1 MNGCYLGT
9 DVATTLAKLISD
21 HADVSKLRAQ
31 NNESFPF
38 FNAVTADLTPVSK
51 SKVNVQFDTFKIG
64 NILPVKAP
72 PSATGSLDTTYVDTE
87 MRISRGDKGN
97 LFVLLME
104 DPTFRL

>member
-1 MNGCYLGT
+1 MHSIG
-9 DVATTLAKLISD
+9 KLTRAR
-21 HADVSKLRAQ
+21 ADVSKLRAQ
-31 NNESFPF
+31 NNEGFPF

-64 NILPVKAP
+64 NIVPVKAP
-72 PSATGSLDTTYVDTE
+72 PSAKGSLDTTYVDEE